1 MTRKTT
7 CLAEARREYETMRA
21 CIKRIRQL
29 GIRDRR
35 LSNLTDRMSVTLKRA
50 ARRAVKSATTGAPNP
65 DNLPGKVKQ
74 PRYGAKNAKQK
85 KMETRKK
92 TAVTRAKALENRRAN
107 ERAMLMA
114 NSLNLLTVQID
125 RMIRAEM
132 SAMGIP
138 CKASNTDGDIIRGLR
153 NYSEKAKAAMYWF
166 ERDLQNFITDSTFG
180 SYGVKAYDDFN
191 HSSAEVIQLVL
202 LAIDRGE
209 ADRGMEKVFRAL
221 HRLKAGTR
229 FGDEDIDK
237 FNFKD

>member
-1 MTRKTT
+1 MQTISKKKAAENRKES
-7 CLAEARREYETMRA
+7 L
-21 CIKRIRQL
+21 KQ
-29 GIRDRR
+29 IRDKAWQRISGSKIPD
-35 LSNLTDRMSVTLKRA
+35 L
-50 ARRAVKSATTGAPNP
+50 VKT
-65 DNLPGKVKQ
+65 
-74 PRYGAKNAKQK
+74 
-85 KMETRKK
+85 
-92 TAVTRAKALENRRAN
+92 
-107 ERAMLMA
+107 AMLMA